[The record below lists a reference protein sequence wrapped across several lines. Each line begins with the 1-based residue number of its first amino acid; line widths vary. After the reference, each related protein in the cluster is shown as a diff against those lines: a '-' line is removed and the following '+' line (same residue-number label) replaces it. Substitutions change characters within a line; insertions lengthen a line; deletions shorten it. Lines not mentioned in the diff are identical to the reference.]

1 MESETMMDYSE
12 SFYTTH
18 ARRYAEVSH
27 ELRQSIYIEASH
39 PLLKSDLDLLDRLTE
54 LAPGKRG
61 LDAGCGAGARDV
73 HNLCG
78 AGFDVCGLDAVP
90 ENIDLAKELHPEI
103 KNRVSVHD
111 LREPLAYEDN
121 RFDFLY
127 CNAVIQH
134 IDPEPVFEVLLP
146 ELVRVLKPQG
156 VLQLMFKNGTGM
168 ASVYDKDYQAHR
180 YFRLYDENE
189 ILKALREMGMSLIE
203 AEGDRLGGVMYFTDP
218 KNSEHCVFFMRKK
231 S

>member
-1 MESETMMDYSE
+1 MVDYSE

-27 ELRQSIYIEASH
+27 EFLQSIYLNASH
-39 PLLKSDLDLLDRLTE
+39 PRLKGDLDLLERLTE

-73 HNLCG
+73 HNLCD
-78 AGFDVCGLDAVP
+78 AGFDVRGLDAVP
-90 ENIDLAKELHPEI
+90 ENIDLAKELHPEL
-103 KNRVSVHD
+103 KDRVKVHD
-111 LREPLAYEDN
+111 LKEPLAFVDDH
-121 RFDFLY
+121 FDFLC

-146 ELVRVLKPQG
+146 ELVRVLKPKG
-156 VLQLMFKNGTGM
+156 VLQLMFKNGTGL
-168 ASVYDKDYQAHR
+168 ASVYDKDYDSYR
-180 YFRLYDENE
+180 YFRLYDEKE
-189 ILKALREMGMSLIE
+189 ILKALLEMGMSLID

-218 KNSEHCVFFMRKK
+218 KKSEHCVFFMQKE